1 MKTTLMVLLLVAGG
15 TTRLT
20 SAEPTLKSVLLGEL
34 KTTHDEQNWFVP
46 ASKAVAGL
54 TAEQAV
60 WKDGK
65 GNHSIAELVSHL
77 VFWNES
83 NLAKFKGEKPPAFS
97 GRNDDTF
104 VMISDKASWDAAVR
118 RLNDVLTGLEKV
130 VEAADDKQI
139 ASWSATIAN
148 ISTHN
153 AYHTGQIIYVR
164 KLQGSWDPE
173 KGVK

>member
-1 MKTTLMVLLLVAGG
+1 MKA
-15 TTRLT
+15 
-20 SAEPTLKSVLLGEL
+20 TLKSVLLAQL
-34 KTTHDEQNWFVP
+34 KTTNDEQNWFVP

-54 TAEQAV
+54 TAVQAV

-77 VFWNES
+77 IVWNDS
-83 NLAKFKGEKPPAFS
+83 NLAKFEKPPTF
-97 GRNDDTF
+97 DTF
-104 VMISDKASWDAAVR
+104 VMTSDKASWDAAVR
-118 RLNDVLTGLEKV
+118 RLNDTLTGLEEV
-130 VEAADDKQI
+130 VEAADDEQI
-139 ASWSATIAN
+139 ASWSSTIAN

-153 AYHTGQIIYVR
+153 AYHIGQIIYIR

>member
-1 MKTTLMVLLLVAGG
+1 MNA
-15 TTRLT
+15 
-20 SAEPTLKSVLLGEL
+20 TLKSVLLAQL

-46 ASKAVAGL
+46 TSKAVGGL

-65 GNHSIAELVSHL
+65 CNHSIAELVSHL
-77 VFWNES
+77 IFWNES
-83 NLAKFKGEKPPAFS
+83 NLAKFENPPAF
-97 GRNDDTF
+97 DTF
-104 VMISDKASWDAAVR
+104 VMTSDKASWDAAVR
-118 RLNDVLTGLEKV
+118 RLNDTLTGLEKV

-139 ASWSATIAN
+139 ASWSSTIAN

-153 AYHTGQIIYVR
+153 AYHIGQIIYIR